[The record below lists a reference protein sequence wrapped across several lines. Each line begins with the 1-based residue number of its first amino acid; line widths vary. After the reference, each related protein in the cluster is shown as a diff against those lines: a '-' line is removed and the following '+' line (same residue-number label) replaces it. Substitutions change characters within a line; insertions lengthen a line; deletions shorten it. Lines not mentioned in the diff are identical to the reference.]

1 MSMKKIKTWTI
12 LGLKYLFFVFFLGL
26 LVAILYAAQL
36 LKG

>member
-1 MSMKKIKTWTI
+1 MNIKKIKTWTA

-36 LKG
+36 LRG